1 MRHILWSK
9 MNTSKKLKIWTIIT
23 QAFILV
29 GFGHGILFFLIIE
42 ILWFPYFN
50 KEHFSFDLNASFE
63 NHLPVAGLLTLLGQ
77 CAFIISI
84 LLKNY
89 KIKMTLQ
96 ILGFVLFWVSIFY
109 FVYNIEESPGVHF
122 ATITFFPFVIS
133 TIIAFAGKPISKFY
147 KYIFKK

>member
-1 MRHILWSK
+1 

-63 NHLPVAGLLTLLGQ
+63 NHLPVVGLLTLLGQ
-77 CAFIISI
+77 CAVIISI
-84 LLKNY
+84 LLKSY
-89 KIKMTLQ
+89 KIKVAFQ
-96 ILGFVLFWVSIFY
+96 ILGFVLFWLSIFY
-109 FVYNIEESPGVHF
+109 FTYNIEESSSVHF
-122 ATITFFPFVIS
+122 ATITCFPFAIC
-133 TIIAFAGKPISKFY
+133 TIIAFAGRPISEFY
-147 KYIFKK
+147 KYVFKK